1 MRYTTKMLLVPED
14 VYKELVAAASSRQ
27 TNTSLKLEPV
37 DDGEKQLIAQT
48 KKTMKKIMKN
58 RRSNPDVRQ
67 IRLMQEFKRY
77 KKLKADLDE
86 RPGKVHVDNL
96 DALIEEEKKREND
109 QAKRSML
116 KQQISEFSH
125 NLESPVR
132 ENWDYDPSIDEGQEY
147 SEAEEAQQDKT
158 PNVNKYLRK
167 KIIPSPN
174 TIRLRSRI
182 KLNAKARPYP
192 DIANA
197 QVPTIA
203 RQHLFSGWRKNNDYK
218 DASNFVTPKAF
229 RPQLWSE

>member
-77 KKLKADLDE
+77 RKLKAALDE
-86 RPGKVHVDNL
+86 RPWKVHVDNL

-116 KQQISEFSH
+116 KQQISEFYH
-125 NLESPVR
+125 NLESPVFSH
-132 ENWDYDPSIDEGQEY
+132 YY
-147 SEAEEAQQDKT
+147 L
-158 PNVNKYLRK
+158 NVLLFQCSVFWNGIGHTISKYNYAM
-167 KIIPSPN
+167 IGG
-174 TIRLRSRI
+174 TI
-182 KLNAKARPYP
+182 
-192 DIANA
+192 
-197 QVPTIA
+197 
-203 RQHLFSGWRKNNDYK
+203 
-218 DASNFVTPKAF
+218 
-229 RPQLWSE
+229 